1 MALLKLENLYK
12 YYTGAQSVVVGL
24 NGISL
29 SFEAG
34 EFVAITGES
43 GSGKSTLAHVLGG
56 ILPYEN
62 GELLLNGRPTSHYDG
77 NDWESYRLEQISF
90 ISQPTAFCPAQ
101 AS

>member
-12 YYTGAQSVVVGL
+12 YYTGAQSVAVGL

-56 ILPYEN
+56 ILPY
-62 GELLLNGRPTSHYDG
+62 
-77 NDWESYRLEQISF
+77 
-90 ISQPTAFCPAQ
+90 
-101 AS
+101 